1 VIHIGWYFV
10 IFGEEIDNRLFMNR
24 RKYLILFLIVG
35 SITLIGLV
43 AYGVLRRPNATPNPE
58 FTQLNSV
65 HAMRIDY
72 LDINS
77 SQQEVNDL
85 ESRMKQVETN
95 MVALGAGR
103 VDWTYFP
110 WKGHPD
116 RWSSAVKHTGVDYL
130 ARDSAR
136 FSEWAHVSAVVDMLA
151 PRYLQ
156 SHPDEAAISYTGVAS
171 TNLVSTMDLVNGD
184 FGQDALDMIEF
195 IAANYP
201 VSSITIS
208 ELVYYVDGFGE
219 NDKTA
224 YMNYSGNA
232 DWPRTASGGI
242 DIDHPSVGEWRVYEI
257 GRFLEKA
264 ATIVHQYNKQLFF
277 DVNVSLDTNGDV
289 VVKNGTD
296 LDAFLQYVDRVVV
309 WGNHDLDGQPTEA
322 ISQVASYLSQFGVD
336 KVIMM
341 IGLWEDIYSPDFP
354 KEQMVAIPAAEL
366 KVLLESTMSAG
377 IPNHWVSPS
386 FLMSQEHW
394 NVLEEQWGK
403 KPTSP

>member
-1 VIHIGWYFV
+1 
-10 IFGEEIDNRLFMNR
+10 MNR
-24 RKYLILFLIVG
+24 RRFLILFLIIG
-35 SITLIGLV
+35 SVVLIGLV
-43 AYGVLRRPNATPNPE
+43 AYSVLRHPNAKPNPE
-58 FTQLNSV
+58 FTQLDSV
-65 HAMRIDY
+65 HAVRIDY

-77 SQQEVNDL
+77 NQQEVNDL
-85 ESRMKQVETN
+85 ESRMKQVGTN

-116 RWSSAVKHTGVDYL
+116 RWSNEVKHTGVDYL
-130 ARDSAR
+130 ARDSSR
-136 FSEWAHVSAVVDMLA
+136 FSAWAHVSAVVDMLA
-151 PRYLQ
+151 PLYLK
-156 SHPDEAAISYTGVAS
+156 SHPEEAAISYTGVAS
-171 TNLVSTMDLVNGD
+171 NNLVSTMDLVEGD

-201 VSSITIS
+201 VNSITIS

-219 NDKTA
+219 NDKAA
-224 YMNYSGNA
+224 YMNYSA
-232 DWPRTASGGI
+232 KPDWPRTTSGEI
-242 DIDHPSVGEWRVYEI
+242 DIDDPSVGEWRVYEI

-264 ATIVHQYNKQLFF
+264 ATLVHQYNKLLFF
-277 DVNVSLDTNGDV
+277 DANVSVDTNGNV

-309 WGNHDLDGQPTEA
+309 WGNHDLDGQPTDA
-322 ISQVASYLSQFGVD
+322 IGSVASYLSQFGVD

-341 IGLWEDIYSPDFP
+341 IGLWNDIYSPDIP
-354 KEQMVAIPAAEL
+354 KDQMVAIPAEEL
-366 KVLLESTMSAG
+366 KNLLESTHSAG

-394 NVLEEQWGK
+394 DVLDEQWGN
-403 KPTSP
+403 KPTPP